1 MLHCPDDDDDD
12 HDVDDDEDHDGV
24 RHSGG
29 SAAVDPTYER
39 PEVVAPALR
48 AAQLYWVRGPMGGV
62 VRRRVMFSAATTG
75 SLCRPRDRH
84 LGMCESTSER
94 LRPTPCGTS
103 WRRRASHFAFEL
115 TR

>member
-62 VRRRVMFSAATTG
+62 VRRRGQSAGRTSRTAVHRCDVQRSHDG
-75 SLCRPRDRH
+75 KSLPPARSAPWH
-84 LGMCESTSER
+84 V
-94 LRPTPCGTS
+94 
-103 WRRRASHFAFEL
+103 
-115 TR
+115 